1 MEKIAICVPTFNRP
15 LVIRELILKCYRYFE
30 NLDYDLY
37 IYDSSDNDETW
48 SVCKNLRLNYK
59 FKYIHADRKIHSNEK
74 VYKIYQDHNLLENY
88 NYIWVWSDSIRWSE
102 DILYKVKRTEDY
114 DLVILNH
121 RDKENIGDKIYNN
134 PQQIFEDLAWEM
146 TLYGSTIVNTDR
158 ILRGVQWNKYENAF
172 LLSECIN
179 FSHIC
184 LYFERMMEVKNIKV
198 LHYSIDSSEFTVSSL
213 KEESGWYNN
222 IFFIWWECWYNA
234 INKLDGYINK
244 EYVIRK
250 LGIMSGYFT
259 VKGMLILRQKGKYS
273 LKVFIKYLERI
284 NYVTDI
290 SFFKMF
296 LMAIMPIKLASY
308 CLKLNCKNLIIDIET
323 FQKKYNKL
331 YIYGCGCN
339 AKIVA
344 NKFKEWGIN
353 YEGFCVTIKENDFFM
368 GKKVEQFS
376 SSLLNDSDVGIVL
389 GMNKKNSCQVIE
401 AYFKEN
407 ELQKRVFCDFNDYWE
422 QLFNE

>member
-15 LVIRELILKCYRYFE
+15 LVIRELILKCCRYFE

-250 LGIMSGYFT
+250 SGIMSGYFT

-296 LMAIMPIKLASY
+296 LMASFRESVV
-308 CLKLNCKNLIIDIET
+308 LKKNTGHMTVPVYRAIPKPLPRCSMEKTRKTISCRNLI
-323 FQKKYNKL
+323 FYL
-331 YIYGCGCN
+331 YL
-339 AKIVA
+339 AKNPASLFITA
-344 NKFKEWGIN
+344 SWQGISLIPRRLSIFWRILIFWGL
-353 YEGFCVTIKENDFFM
+353 VK
-368 GKKVEQFS
+368 Q
-376 SSLLNDSDVGIVL
+376 SLSWTGAFIPRKTL
-389 GMNKKNSCQVIE
+389 M
-401 AYFKEN
+401 
-407 ELQKRVFCDFNDYWE
+407 VFIASM
-422 QLFNE
+422 

>member
-1 MEKIAICVPTFNRP
+1 M
-15 LVIRELILKCYRYFE
+15 
-30 NLDYDLY
+30 
-37 IYDSSDNDETW
+37 
-48 SVCKNLRLNYK
+48 
-59 FKYIHADRKIHSNEK
+59 
-74 VYKIYQDHNLLENY
+74 LENY

-344 NKFKEWGIN
+344 NKFKEWGID
-353 YEGFCVTIKENDFFM
+353 YEGFCVIIKENDFFM